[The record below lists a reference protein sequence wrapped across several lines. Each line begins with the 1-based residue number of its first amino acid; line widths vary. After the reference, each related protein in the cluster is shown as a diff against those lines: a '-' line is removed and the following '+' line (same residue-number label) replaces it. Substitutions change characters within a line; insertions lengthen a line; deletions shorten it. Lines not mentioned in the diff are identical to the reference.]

1 MPAPKLDQIKT
12 IVIVMMENRSFDH
25 MLGYLALPEYGRL
38 KVEGLRGDA
47 GWRKSIASSYDGATF
62 LPWHDNNPFR
72 ALVADPPHERDDIKL
87 QLGARVGGKNEMKGF
102 VENLANA
109 KTKPMIDKD
118 HPPAVMGYF
127 TPDEV
132 PISDFLARHFCV
144 CDQWFSALPAG
155 TQANRLMAMSGYTL
169 IDKNV
174 HILPNQPLIYDWLTE
189 RGITWRVYH
198 EGMPFFAM
206 MLNWTPKILDDHI
219 FRRFDRLVPDIS
231 EAAKG
236 EMPQVIFLEP
246 AYTDAPHI
254 GPSSD
259 DHAPSGASAGQ
270 EFLMKV
276 YNAVT
281 YDPTLWQNT
290 VMIITYDEHGGFF
303 DHVSPP
309 NVSTS
314 APAIA
319 HYEPFD
325 TLGVRVPAFVVSPFV
340 KSGQPFNSTLDHTSI
355 LKFVGQRFAP
365 DGSYS
370 PPVDSRKVSSVL
382 DVLDFG
388 AQTQSPPAPE
398 LNEYV
403 GRAEAA
409 GRISPEVVPYNE
421 IAKSFQTALYALH
434 AQSALSTESK
444 FPELVP
450 FVTRT

>member
-1 MPAPKLDQIKT
+1 MSYTKSDQIKT

-25 MLGYLALPEYGRL
+25 MLGYLSLPQYGGVD
-38 KVEGLRGDA
+38 VEGLRNNV
-47 GWRKSIASSYDGATF
+47 GWQKSIASTYDSATF
-62 LPWHDNNPFR
+62 LPWHDDDPFR
-72 ALVADPPHERDDIKL
+72 RLAADPPHDRDDIAY
-87 QLGARVGGKNEMKGF
+87 QLSPKVRGKNQMKGF
-102 VENLANA
+102 VENFANA
-109 KTKPMIDKD
+109 KPKPVINKD

-127 TPDEV
+127 TPAEL
-132 PISDFLARHFCV
+132 PISDFLARNFCV
-144 CDQWFSALPAG
+144 CDHWFSALPAG

-174 HILPNQPLIYDWLTE
+174 HILPRQPLIYDWLTK

-206 MLNWTPKILDDHI
+206 MLDWTPKVLDDRF

-276 YNAVT
+276 YNAIT
-281 YDPTLWQNT
+281 YDPTLWKNT

-303 DHVSPP
+303 DHVSPIEVRTNP
-309 NVSTS
+309 PASTN
-314 APAIA
+314 
-319 HYEPFD
+319 YEPFH
-325 TLGVRVPAFVVSPFV
+325 TLGVRVPAFIVSPFV
-340 KSGQPFNSTLDHTSI
+340 RAGQPFRQTLDHTSI
-355 LKFVGQRFAP
+355 LKFVGQCFAP
-365 DGSYS
+365 DRSYS
-370 PPVDSRKVSSVL
+370 QEVDSREVGSVF

-388 AQTQSPPAPE
+388 VRTESPSAPE

-403 GRAEAA
+403 GRAKAA
-409 GRISPEVVPYNE
+409 GRTSPAIEPYNE
-421 IAKSFQTALYALH
+421 IAKSFQTALDAMH
-434 AQSALSTESK
+434 AHSAPETESK
-444 FPELVP
+444 FPELTS
-450 FVTRT
+450 FITRT